1 MQTVL
6 ESGSLPVSFEYAQ
19 SQTVGP
25 TLGQDALASGVLVAL
40 IGLAVV
46 MLYLL
51 FFYKGSVSSPPR
63 PWPCSPCSTSASWR
77 PFRFHLFSLSLAGIA
92 GIVLTIGMAVDAN
105 VLIFER
111 IREELA
117 LGLTPPKA
125 IKAGFERAN
134 LSIVDSNLTTIIVA
148 AILYQFGT
156 GPVRGFAVTLTL
168 GIIASMFS
176 AIFLCR
182 IAFDAWMKHTNGTR
196 LSMHG
201 PMELRALSGYL
212 SHFPFLKRVKHV
224 GVLTLLLVMVAVSVG
239 TWRGGLQYG
248 VDFSGGVAAQ
258 VRFEHPV
265 SDKQLIGAL
274 DPMHLEGWMTQ
285 QYGDNNS
292 VWLLRFGLPDMPA
305 QQLGEACSAISR
317 PWTTAGRSPWIVWK
331 RSAPRS
337 AMISAAR
344 LWKPSIMRCS

>member
-1 MQTVL
+1 
-6 ESGSLPVSFEYAQ
+6 
-19 SQTVGP
+19 
-25 TLGQDALASGVLVAL
+25 
-40 IGLAVV
+40 
-46 MLYLL
+46 MLL
-51 FFYKGSVSSPPR
+51 
-63 PWPCSPCSTSASWR
+63 CT
-77 PFRFHLFSLSLAGIA
+77 LSLLMGGMAALGATLTLPGIA
-92 GIVLTIGMAVDAN
+92 GVVLTIGMAVDAN

-274 DPMHLEGWMTQ
+274 DPMHLEGLMTQ

-305 QQLGEACSAISR
+305 QQLGEALLSHLQTVDDGGTVSLDRLETVGPKVGDDLRSSALEAI
-317 PWTTAGRSPWIVWK
+317 
-331 RSAPRS
+331 
-337 AMISAAR
+337 
-344 LWKPSIMRCS
+344 

>member
-1 MQTVL
+1 M
-6 ESGSLPVSFEYAQ
+6 
-19 SQTVGP
+19 
-25 TLGQDALASGVLVAL
+25 
-40 IGLAVV
+40 
-46 MLYLL
+46 
-51 FFYKGSVSSPPR
+51 
-63 PWPCSPCSTSASWR
+63 
-77 PFRFHLFSLSLAGIA
+77 
-92 GIVLTIGMAVDAN
+92 
-105 VLIFER
+105 
-111 IREELA
+111 
-117 LGLTPPKA
+117 
-125 IKAGFERAN
+125 AGFERAN

-201 PMELRALSGYL
+201 PMGTGA
-212 SHFPFLKRVKHV
+212 PCRVTCPTSPSSSACKHV

-265 SDKQLIGAL
+265 SDQAAHRGA
-274 DPMHLEGWMTQ
+274 
-285 QYGDNNS
+285 
-292 VWLLRFGLPDMPA
+292 
-305 QQLGEACSAISR
+305 
-317 PWTTAGRSPWIVWK
+317 
-331 RSAPRS
+331 
-337 AMISAAR
+337 
-344 LWKPSIMRCS
+344 

>member
-1 MQTVL
+1 MCIRDSCT
-6 ESGSLPVSFEYAQ
+6 
-19 SQTVGP
+19 
-25 TLGQDALASGVLVAL
+25 
-40 IGLAVV
+40 
-46 MLYLL
+46 
-51 FFYKGSVSSPPR
+51 
-63 PWPCSPCSTSASWR
+63 
-77 PFRFHLFSLSLAGIA
+77 LSLLMGGMAALGATLTLPGIA
-92 GIVLTIGMAVDAN
+92 GVVLTIGMAVDAN

-258 VRFEHPV
+258 VL
-265 SDKQLIGAL
+265 SLI
-274 DPMHLEGWMTQ
+274 H
-285 QYGDNNS
+285 
-292 VWLLRFGLPDMPA
+292 
-305 QQLGEACSAISR
+305 I
-317 PWTTAGRSPWIVWK
+317 
-331 RSAPRS
+331 
-337 AMISAAR
+337 
-344 LWKPSIMRCS
+344 